1 MTEAGRC
8 RVCAKPMPQGAS
20 KCTVCGEYQHWSRRL
35 LAGINL
41 GALVALVP
49 IVTLA
54 YAFLADRLGH
64 HGSDLRATVLECGH
78 DRIRL
83 FATNQGDRAAVMRG
97 ANYRISTDA
106 AAQAR
111 PLAFGISDD
120 DRLFEGGANRAVV
133 LQPPARDGIAQPLV
147 PFDLTGAGCEI
158 VIEIDT
164 VAFDHSAT
172 PLEAACPCAAGA

>member
-8 RVCAKPMPQGAS
+8 RVCAKPMPEGAA
-20 KCTVCGEYQHWSRRL
+20 KCTLCGEYQSWARRL

-54 YAFLADRLGH
+54 YAFLADRLAH
-64 HGSDLRATVLECGH
+64 HGSDLRATVLECAR
-78 DRIRL
+78 DRVRL

-97 ANYRISTDA
+97 ASYRISTDA
-106 AAQAR
+106 AARPR

-120 DRLFEGGANRAVV
+120 HRLFEGGANRAVM
-133 LQPPARDGIAQPLV
+133 LLPPARSGIAQPLV
-147 PFDLTGAGCEI
+147 PFDLGGDSCEI
-158 VIEIDT
+158 LIEIDT
-164 VAFDHSAT
+164 VGFDHRAT
-172 PLEAACPCAAGA
+172 PLQAACPCAAGA